1 MGFWDAVGGTIEVL
15 AETAKE
21 VATTPQVQYELGK
34 SAGLAGEPRHVFT
47 LGRDD
52 GSEEWA
58 RLKDCRAAYNQGYDD
73 GRYERLQN

>member
-1 MGFWDAVGGTIEVL
+1 MGFLGEAMELIV
-15 AETAKE
+15 ETAKE

-34 SAGLAGEPRHVFT
+34 SAGLAGEPRRVFN

-58 RLKDCRAAYNQGYDD
+58 RLKDCQIAYNQGYDD
-73 GRYERLQN
+73 GRFERLQN